1 MKVCNICKVEKELSE
16 FAIRKEGIH
25 RNDCKQC
32 RILYLREYRKGNKD
46 NPYKLEIKTTKVCR
60 VCHEEKPI
68 DGFVKS
74 KRICK
79 PCQKEYDKKRYLEN
93 KDLFLIK
100 SKNRYDENKEEIK
113 KRTGEYSKNNRD
125 KINKRA
131 NKYREEV
138 LKKDPLWVIKNRISN
153 NVRSILKSKGIS
165 KKFNLRKSWLDII
178 GCSVS
183 DFVIH
188 IESQFTEGMNWENRN
203 LWHIDHIV
211 PQSFAENIEEVLMLN
226 HYSNLRPMWSRENIQ
241 KSNLI
246 DESNDLY
253 IKIVGIRGDITS

>member
-79 PCQKEYDKKRYLEN
+79 PCQKEYLRNRYLGN
-93 KDLFLIK
+93 KEQELTK
-100 SKNRYDENKEEIK
+100 SKEKYQLNKESIK
-113 KRTGEYSKNNRD
+113 EKANKYYKNN
-125 KINKRA
+125 KEKVNKRA
-131 NKYREEV
+131 NTYRKEV
-138 LKKDPLWVIKNRISN
+138 LRKDPLWVIKNRVSGKIRRALRN
-153 NVRSILKSKGIS
+153 LGLVKSKTTS
-165 KKFNLRKSWLDII
+165 QII
-178 GCSVS
+178 GCSLEE
-183 DFVIH
+183 FKTH
-188 IESQFTEGMNWENRN
+188 LENLFQEGMSWENKN
-203 LWHIDHIV
+203 LWDIDHIV
-211 PQSFAENIEEVLMLN
+211 PLAFAENEKEVVLLN
-226 HYSNLRPMWSRENIQ
+226 HYTNLRPLWKRENIL
-241 KSNLI
+241 KSDNI
-246 DESNDLY
+246 I
-253 IKIVGIRGDITS
+253 IKNEIYYKILELRLLS